1 MKRVEFVNVSKRYVL
16 GERHT
21 TARASLAA
29 ASRSLMRREPVQ
41 PEEIWSLR
49 DVSFDV
55 SDGEALGLIGRN
67 GAGKSTAL
75 KILSRISTPTKGSAR
90 TRGRVATLLEVGTGF
105 QPELTGRE
113 NIFLNGTVLGMR
125 RREVAER
132 FDEIVDFSGVERFLD
147 TPVKRYSSGMYLRL
161 AFSVAAHLDP
171 DILLVDEILA
181 VGDAEFQRKCISRI
195 TESVQSDRSL
205 VFVSHDLDTLER
217 LCSRVIWLEAGGVR
231 DDGDPHDV
239 IQSYLAASLG
249 QADGPSAVGWTE
261 GPLTVKQVTVAGEDH
276 QPTDALPRDREFSIR
291 VEFRLDEEIPGFDLA
306 IVVSSAAGVVILDQ
320 TLQDATRDRLP
331 VGEHV
336 ATLTVPPI
344 LNVGQFKVG
353 IWCGTSTEDLIEV
366 SRAASFSLYGLDHDR
381 PDRAVVV
388 DLPMTVST
396 PSRSR

>member
-1 MKRVEFVNVSKRYVL
+1 MKRVEFANVSKRYVL

-29 ASRSLMRREPVQ
+29 ASRSLMRREPVER
-41 PEEIWSLR
+41 EEIWSLR

-105 QPELTGRE
+105 HPELTGRE
-113 NIFLNGTVLGMR
+113 NIFLNATVLGMR
-125 RREVAER
+125 RREVADR

-205 VFVSHDLDTLER
+205 VFVSHDLETLER

-239 IQSYLAASLG
+239 IQRYLEASLG
-249 QADGPSAVGWTE
+249 QVEGTSEVGWTE
-261 GPLTVKQVTVAGEDH
+261 GPLTISKVTVAGADH
-276 QPTDALPRDREFSIR
+276 QPADALPRDREFFIR
-291 VEFRLDEEIPGFDLA
+291 VHFRLDEEIPGFDLA

-320 TLQDATRDRLP
+320 TLQDATRERLP
-331 VGEHV
+331 AGEHV
-336 ATLTVPPI
+336 VTLTVPPM
-344 LNVGQFKVG
+344 LNVGQFRVG
-353 IWCGTSTEDLIEV
+353 VWCGTGDDDLIQLDRV
-366 SRAASFSLYGLDHDR
+366 AAFSLFGHVYDR

-388 DLPMTVST
+388 DLPMTLSS
-396 PSRSR
+396 PSGG